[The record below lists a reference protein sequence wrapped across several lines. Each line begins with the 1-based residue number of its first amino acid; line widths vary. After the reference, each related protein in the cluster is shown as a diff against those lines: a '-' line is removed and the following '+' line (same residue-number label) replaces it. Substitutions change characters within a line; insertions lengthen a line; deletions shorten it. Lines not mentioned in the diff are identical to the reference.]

1 MCASNTPALADRKS
15 WRPMSCSACC
25 AEGMP
30 LTPMS
35 MPLLENAADMGAV
48 WGDRLKE
55 ARSRAEVCGELGALR
70 KSKGADMPADAPAN
84 SQAIIS
90 DELQSKS

>member
-1 MCASNTPALADRKS
+1 
-15 WRPMSCSACC
+15 MSCRACC
-25 AEGMP
+25 AVGMP

-35 MPLLENAADMGAV
+35 MALLENVADMGAV

-70 KSKGADMPADAPAN
+70 GSNGADMPADAPAGM
-84 SQAIIS
+84 
-90 DELQSKS
+90 